1 MIADVLNA
9 RIREYAPANAMEL
22 ENVLQELMQQYVLV
36 SLSRAGMFSE
46 AIFRGGTFLRLIHGM
61 SRFSED
67 LDFLLKRSDPGF
79 RWEKYLEAV
88 EQDCVQEGIE
98 LELQDKS
105 AADNTVQ
112 KVFLKTD
119 SIGKVLLL
127 ELPFE
132 RPNPRK
138 IRIKL
143 EIDTNPPSGSAFQTS
158 YITFPGVAALTT
170 QTLASSFGTKAYA
183 LLCRTYVK
191 GRDWYDFVWY
201 ISRKVKPDLELLR
214 NALFQQG
221 PWAGQTL
228 EMTPAWFLENMGA
241 AIRRVDWK
249 EARMDVRRFVP
260 TAEQPGLD
268 FWSTEFFMY
277 QLEQVKSFLVGE

>member
-1 MIADVLNA
+1 VIADVLNA
-9 RIREYAPANAMEL
+9 RIREYAPANAVEQ
-22 ENVLQELMQQYVLV
+22 ENVLQELMQQYVLI
-36 SLSRAGMFSE
+36 SLSRAGMFSA
-46 AIFRGGTFLRLIHGM
+46 AIFHGGTCLRLIHGM

-67 LDFLLKRSDPGF
+67 LDFLLKQPDPGF
-79 RWEKYLEAV
+79 RWKKYLEAV
-88 EQDCVQEGIE
+88 GRDCAQEGID

-105 AADNTVQ
+105 AADMTVQ
-112 KVFLKTD
+112 KAFLKTD

-143 EIDTNPPSGSAFQTS
+143 EIDTNPPAGSTYQTS
-158 YITFPGVAALTT
+158 YLTFPGIAALTT
-170 QTLASSFGTKAYA
+170 QTLTSGFGTKAHA
-183 LLCRTYVK
+183 LLCRKYVK

-201 ISRKVKPDLELLR
+201 SSRKIKPDLELLR

-228 EMTPAWFLENMGA
+228 PMTPAWFLENMEA
-241 AIRRVDWK
+241 AIRRVDWQ
-249 EARMDVRRFVP
+249 EAGADVRRFVP
-260 TAEQPGLD
+260 TPEQPGLD
-268 FWSTEFFMY
+268 LWSTEFFIY
-277 QLEQVKSFLVGE
+277 QLEQVKSILGGE